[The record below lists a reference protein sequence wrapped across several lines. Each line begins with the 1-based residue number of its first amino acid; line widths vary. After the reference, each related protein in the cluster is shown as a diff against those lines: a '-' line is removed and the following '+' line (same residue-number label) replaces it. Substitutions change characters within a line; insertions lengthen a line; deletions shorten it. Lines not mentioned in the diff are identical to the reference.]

1 MKLIKL
7 ILLLFPGFLLS
18 QNIELSESIKRGKLL
33 YQDFCVRCHLPDGK
47 GLKGIFPP
55 LAKSDYLFK
64 NMEESIK
71 ALKFGGINGEIIVN
85 GVKYDSYMAKIGL
98 YDDEIAD
105 VMNYTLN
112 SWGNKYSKICLLY
125 TSPSPRDM
133 RRSRMP
139 SSA

>member
-47 GLKGIFPP
+47 GQEGIIPP
-55 LAKSDYLFK
+55 IAKSDFLFK
-64 NMEESIK
+64 HMEESIK
-71 ALKFGGINGEIIVN
+71 ALKFGGIDGEIIVN
-85 GVKYDSYMAKIGL
+85 GVKYNSRMERMGL

-105 VMNYTLN
+105 IMNYTLN
-112 SWGNKYSKICLLY
+112 RWGNKNSKMIKEEYVKSLKK
-125 TSPSPRDM
+125 
-133 RRSRMP
+133 
-139 SSA
+139 

>member
-1 MKLIKL
+1 MKPL
-7 ILLLFPGFLLS
+7 ILLVFLLPSFMFS
-18 QNIELSESIKRGKLL
+18 QDDGLSNSIKRGKIL
-33 YQDFCVRCHLPDGK
+33 YEDFCVRCHMPDGK

-71 ALKFGGINGEIIVN
+71 ALKFGGIDGEIIVN
-85 GVKYDSYMAKIGL
+85 GVKYDSYMTKIGL

-112 SWGNKYSKICLLY
+112 SWGNKYSKMIKEEYVKNLKK
-125 TSPSPRDM
+125 
-133 RRSRMP
+133 
-139 SSA
+139 